1 MYLGRDG
8 GLGVCATVGTAC
20 KATDGDGPIDELG
33 MSEEAGKGLIKF
45 IYIYVS
51 ITLYLLG
58 L

>member
-45 IYIYVS
+45 IYIYMLALRY
-51 ITLYLLG
+51 IY
-58 L
+58 